1 MAVSQCRITF
11 RYAIDNAAEQQKTLR
26 NFRKHQ
32 VAVARPRRAKTM
44 KSMLS
49 TTPGGPETLVWSEQL
64 DLTPGKG
71 ELLVE
76 IRAAG
81 VNFPDTLIIRD
92 LYQMKPP
99 RPFAPGG
106 EISGVVIALGEG
118 VSGYE
123 IGDRVLALTGH
134 GGFATQICVAANQ
147 AVRFPK
153 EMPFEDA
160 AGFVFTYGTSYHALK
175 DRAQLKPGETLLI
188 LGAAGGVG
196 AAAIELGKSMGAKV
210 IAAVSTAEKAAFCAE
225 IGADETLVY
234 NRDMSR
240 DDQKEF
246 SKNIKELS
254 GKSGVDVVYDAVGG
268 MYAEPALRAMAWLGR
283 YLVVGFPAG
292 IPEIPLNL
300 PLLKGCDIRGVF
312 WGASVFRDPKG
323 HAENMAELQALY
335 GAGKI
340 KPQICEVLPMTDA
353 SLALEMMQ
361 DRRVMGKVILINS

>member
-1 MAVSQCRITF
+1 
-11 RYAIDNAAEQQKTLR
+11 
-26 NFRKHQ
+26 
-32 VAVARPRRAKTM
+32 M

-49 TTPGGPETLVWSEQL
+49 TEPGGPETLSWTEMP

-71 ELLVE
+71 ELLIE

-106 EISGVVIALGEG
+106 EISGVVAGLGEG
-118 VSGYE
+118 VTGYE

-134 GGFATQICVAANQ
+134 GGFASQICIPAVQ
-147 AVRFPK
+147 AVKFPQ

-160 AGFVFTYGTSYHALK
+160 AAFVFTYGTSYHALK
-175 DRAQLKPGETLLI
+175 DRGALQAGETLLI

-210 IAAVSTAEKAAFCAE
+210 IAAVSSAEKAAFCTS

-234 NRDMSR
+234 SPD
-240 DDQKEF
+240 F
-246 SKNIKELS
+246 SKEDQRDFSNQIKSLT
-254 GKSGVDVVYDAVGG
+254 GKAGVDVVYDAVGG
-268 MYAEPALRAMAWLGR
+268 LYAEPALRSMAWLGR

-292 IPEIPLNL
+292 IPELPLNL

-323 HAENMAELQALY
+323 HARNMSELQALY
-335 GAGKI
+335 ADGKI
-340 KPQICEVLPMTDA
+340 KPRICATFPMQEA
-353 SLALEMMQ
+353 AKALEMMQ
-361 DRRVMGKVILINS
+361 DRRVLGKVVLVNG

>member
-1 MAVSQCRITF
+1 
-11 RYAIDNAAEQQKTLR
+11 
-26 NFRKHQ
+26 
-32 VAVARPRRAKTM
+32 M

-49 TTPGGPETLVWSEQL
+49 NEPGGPETLSWTEQA
-64 DLTPGKG
+64 DLTPAKG
-71 ELLVE
+71 ELLVD

-106 EISGVVIALGEG
+106 EIAGVVSAIGDG
-118 VSGYE
+118 VTGYE

-134 GGFATQICVAANQ
+134 GGFATQICVVASQ
-147 AVRFPK
+147 AVRFPDA
-153 EMPFEDA
+153 MPFTEA

-175 DRAQLKPGETLLI
+175 DRAALKPGETVLI

-196 AAAIELGKSMGAKV
+196 AAAIELAKAIGARV
-210 IAAVSTAEKAAFCAE
+210 IAAVSSEEKAAFCKQ
-225 IGADETLVY
+225 IGADETLIY
-234 NRDMSR
+234 PREMNRDK
-240 DDQKEF
+240 Q
-246 SKNIKELS
+246 KELS
-254 GKSGVDVVYDAVGG
+254 KQIKTLSGKDGVDVVYDGVGG
-268 MYAEPALRAMAWLGR
+268 AYAEPVLRAMAWEGR

-323 HAENMAELQALY
+323 HAQNMAELQALY
-335 GAGKI
+335 ASGKI
-340 KPQICEVLPMTDA
+340 KPQICAVLPMTDA
-353 SLALEMMQ
+353 AKALEMMQ
-361 DRRVMGKVILINS
+361 DRRVLGKVILTND

>member
-1 MAVSQCRITF
+1 
-11 RYAIDNAAEQQKTLR
+11 
-26 NFRKHQ
+26 
-32 VAVARPRRAKTM
+32 M

-49 TTPGGPETLVWSEQL
+49 TSPGGPETLVWTEQP
-64 DLTPGKG
+64 DLTPAKG
-71 ELLVE
+71 ELQVE

-106 EISGVVIALGEG
+106 EISGVVTALGEG
-118 VSGYE
+118 VSGFE

-134 GGFATQICVAANQ
+134 GGFATQICISAAQ
-147 AVRFPK
+147 AIKFP
-153 EMPFEDA
+153 EAMPFEDA

-175 DRAQLKPGETLLI
+175 DRAALQPGETLLI

-210 IAAVSTAEKAAFCAE
+210 IAAVSTPEKAAFCRQ
-225 IGADETLVY
+225 IGADEALVY
-234 NRDMSR
+234 SRDMGR
-240 DDQKEF
+240 DEQKEF
-246 SKNIKELS
+246 SRSIKEVS
-254 GKSGVDVVYDAVGG
+254 GKDGVDVVYDAVGG
-268 MYAEPALRAMAWLGR
+268 AYAEPALRAMAWLGR

-323 HAENMAELQALY
+323 HAQNMQELQALY
-335 GAGKI
+335 ASGAV
-340 KPQICEVLPMTDA
+340 KPQICAVLPMTEA
-353 SLALEMMQ
+353 AKALDMMQ
-361 DRRVMGKVILINS
+361 ARQVQGKVILTNA